1 MVELKILQIDNH
13 IQYDPEGANGSVSL
27 NMVSLI
33 KQGYHLLLTTT
44 ALRLTPWCPGN

>member
-1 MVELKILQIDNH
+1 MVELKILKIDSH
-13 IQYDPEGANGSVSL
+13 VQYDREGANGDISW

-33 KQGYHLLLTTT
+33 KQGYHLQLTTT